1 MRVTKRSGRVED
13 VKFDNVTNRISK
25 LTEGLS
31 NSVDVTKVAQQVFSS
46 IYDGINTHE
55 IDTLSAEI
63 CIGMITSDPDYEI
76 LATRITASNIQK
88 RAANNFHIAMRKLH
102 KAGIVTHEVL
112 EVSSK
117 VKDDIKPER
126 DYDFGYFGLKT
137 LEKGYLQKIDGEIIE
152 TPQYMYMRVAIGIH
166 GHDTERVLETYDA
179 LSKGLFIHA
188 TPTLFNAGTPRP
200 QMSSCFV
207 AGTAVFTTNRGPVP
221 IEEVCIG
228 DNVVTHTGSI
238 KPVLQTHKNL
248 LGDRTLFDVKIYKTP
263 GFQVTGNHR
272 FWSITKEQLHWKDE
286 PQWNSIEHLRVGDW
300 ISIPKTKLNTVYEI
314 LDMYELL
321 KDENGTEHWTY
332 SFEFDG
338 TKMRRLT
345 HFTSEYRPNGIT
357 LKGEWFERYIKVDED
372 FAWFIGSW
380 YGDGCIT
387 YQRSSAKSKRTPTHR
402 GISFAQNPNNTT
414 FIEKIEKI
422 GCKYLGVHACIS
434 KSKKRNCLSIS
445 FNNSAIGNA
454 FNILFGRWSSGKFL
468 WPNMYSWNRNM
479 VSAFIGGLVS
489 TDGCCTLRGNVTV
502 QLTNQPL
509 IKSIFHLSRSVGL
522 DTSLTVGSKPYKDR
536 KQYIGRIQFPWI
548 PEIMKWVYK
557 HYDDNRLYKSERA
570 NTTLEIDGKIFLR
583 INAKTRVKD
592 NLPEFVY
599 TLGVKDDHSYTVQ
612 GVIAE
617 NCFLIANKEDSIDG
631 IYDTVKECARISK
644 WAGGIGLHIHDVRAN
659 KSHIRGTNGTSDGII
674 PMLRVYNSTARYVNQ
689 AGRRKGSIAVYLEPW
704 HADILDFLEI
714 RLNQGD
720 EEARCRDLFS
730 AMWIPDL
737 FMKRVES
744 GGNWSLF
751 CPDQAKG
758 LSDVYGKEFEDLY
771 EKYEAEGLARK
782 VVPASEV
789 WKAIIKSQSET
800 GTPYMLYKDAC
811 NEKSNHKHV
820 GTIKS
825 SNLCV
830 APETKILT
838 SKGQQIISE
847 LVDQDVEVWNGDEFS
862 NVTIRQTGK
871 NQKLLTVKT
880 SKGLELRCTP
890 YHKFWIVGHNEPI
903 EAQNLEKGMKI
914 IKHSLP
920 VINHNTENMK
930 YAYTH
935 GLFCADGTTSS
946 HGNPKRCLF
955 KAKNNGFCMR
965 HQKNLK
971 DYEEDDDGTCQA
983 NSYSEQKF
991 LDLYHVKKKL
1001 MKFIDYD
1008 YASNNDACNKIR
1020 LRLPK
1025 DIDEKYTVPTE
1036 CSLESKLEWF
1046 AGLIDGDGCVTKH
1059 QGGRGISIQIGSIH
1073 YNFLNDVLLMLQT
1086 IGVNSRINLSRN
1098 ESIKELPGG
1107 SYTCKKLWRL
1117 LIPSGGVELLKTLGL
1132 NTRRVNI
1139 NTENL
1144 PNRQALHFDKI
1155 VSVEDLGETSDT
1167 FCFNEPL
1174 KHRGIFNGILTGNC
1188 TEILEYTDKDETAVC
1203 NLASIALP
1211 KYVDV
1216 EKKEFNHEELHRVT
1230 KMVTRNLNKV
1240 IDKNF
1245 YPTENGERSNMRHR
1259 PIGIGVQGLADVFIM
1274 LRMSFGSEE
1283 SRKLNRDIFE
1293 TIYHASLESSCELAE
1308 MYGTYETFKGS
1319 PFSQGILQFDMW
1331 DRDPK
1336 FSGRYD
1342 WNAMRELVKKG
1353 TRNSLLLAPMPTAS
1367 TSQILG
1373 NNECFEPYTTNIYLR
1388 RTLAGE
1394 FVVVNKHLV
1403 NDLKERGLWS
1413 KEMKDLMVKANGS
1426 VQNIIDIPDDLKELY
1441 KTVWEMSQKTIID
1454 MAADRG
1460 VYIDQSQSM
1469 NLFVES
1475 PTLSKLSSMH
1485 MYAWKTGLKTGM
1497 YYLRSKAK
1505 ARPIQFSLEAECA
1518 MCSA

>member
-1 MRVTKRSGRVED
+1 MYYIMRVTKRSGRVED

-300 ISIPKTKLNTVYEI
+300 ISIPKTNLNTVYEI

-771 EKYEAEGLARK
+771 EKYETEGLARK

-890 YHKFWIVGHNEPI
+890 YHKFWIVGHSEPI
-903 EAQNLEKGMKI
+903 EAQNLEKGMETI
-914 IKHSLP
+914 RYSLP
-920 VINHNTENMK
+920 
-930 YAYTH
+930 
-935 GLFCADGTTSS
+935 
-946 HGNPKRCLF
+946 
-955 KAKNNGFCMR
+955 
-965 HQKNLK
+965 
-971 DYEEDDDGTCQA
+971 DD
-983 NSYSEQKF
+983 
-991 LDLYHVKKKL
+991 
-1001 MKFIDYD
+1001 
-1008 YASNNDACNKIR
+1008 ND
-1020 LRLPK
+1020 
-1025 DIDEKYTVPTE
+1025 T
-1036 CSLESKLEWF
+1036 
-1046 AGLIDGDGCVTKH
+1046 
-1059 QGGRGISIQIGSIH
+1059 
-1073 YNFLNDVLLMLQT
+1073 
-1086 IGVNSRINLSRN
+1086 
-1098 ESIKELPGG
+1098 
-1107 SYTCKKLWRL
+1107 
-1117 LIPSGGVELLKTLGL
+1117 
-1132 NTRRVNI
+1132 
-1139 NTENL
+1139 
-1144 PNRQALHFDKI
+1144 HFDKI

-1188 TEILEYTDKDETAVC
+1188 TEIIEYTDKDETAVC

>member
-31 NSVDVTKVAQQVFSS
+31 ETVDVTKIAQQVFSS
-46 IYDGINTHE
+46 IYDGIKTPE

-117 VKDDIKPER
+117 VKDDIKHER
-126 DYDFGYFGLKT
+126 DFDFGYFGLKT

-152 TPQYMYMRVAIGIH
+152 TPQYLYMRVAIGIH
-166 GHDTERVLETYDA
+166 GHDIDHVLETYEA

-200 QMSSCFV
+200 QMSS
-207 AGTAVFTTNRGPVP
+207 
-221 IEEVCIG
+221 
-228 DNVVTHTGSI
+228 
-238 KPVLQTHKNL
+238 
-248 LGDRTLFDVKIYKTP
+248 
-263 GFQVTGNHR
+263 
-272 FWSITKEQLHWKDE
+272 
-286 PQWNSIEHLRVGDW
+286 
-300 ISIPKTKLNTVYEI
+300 
-314 LDMYELL
+314 
-321 KDENGTEHWTY
+321 
-332 SFEFDG
+332 
-338 TKMRRLT
+338 
-345 HFTSEYRPNGIT
+345 
-357 LKGEWFERYIKVDED
+357 
-372 FAWFIGSW
+372 
-380 YGDGCIT
+380 
-387 YQRSSAKSKRTPTHR
+387 
-402 GISFAQNPNNTT
+402 
-414 FIEKIEKI
+414 
-422 GCKYLGVHACIS
+422 
-434 KSKKRNCLSIS
+434 
-445 FNNSAIGNA
+445 
-454 FNILFGRWSSGKFL
+454 
-468 WPNMYSWNRNM
+468 
-479 VSAFIGGLVS
+479 
-489 TDGCCTLRGNVTV
+489 
-502 QLTNQPL
+502 
-509 IKSIFHLSRSVGL
+509 
-522 DTSLTVGSKPYKDR
+522 
-536 KQYIGRIQFPWI
+536 
-548 PEIMKWVYK
+548 
-557 HYDDNRLYKSERA
+557 
-570 NTTLEIDGKIFLR
+570 
-583 INAKTRVKD
+583 
-592 NLPEFVY
+592 
-599 TLGVKDDHSYTVQ
+599 
-612 GVIAE
+612 
-617 NCFLIANKEDSIDG
+617 CFLIANKEDSIDG

-644 WAGGIGLHIHDVRAN
+644 WAGGIGLHVHDVRAN

-744 GGNWSLF
+744 DGNWSLF
-751 CPDQAKG
+751 CPDQARG
-758 LSDVYGKEFEDLY
+758 LSDVYGKEFEELY
-771 EKYEAEGLARK
+771 EKYESEGIATK
-782 VVPASEV
+782 VVPASEI

-811 NEKSNHKHV
+811 NEKSNHKHI

-825 SNLCV
+825 SNL
-830 APETKILT
+830 
-838 SKGQQIISE
+838 
-847 LVDQDVEVWNGDEFS
+847 
-862 NVTIRQTGK
+862 
-871 NQKLLTVKT
+871 
-880 SKGLELRCTP
+880 
-890 YHKFWIVGHNEPI
+890 
-903 EAQNLEKGMKI
+903 
-914 IKHSLP
+914 
-920 VINHNTENMK
+920 
-930 YAYTH
+930 
-935 GLFCADGTTSS
+935 
-946 HGNPKRCLF
+946 
-955 KAKNNGFCMR
+955 
-965 HQKNLK
+965 
-971 DYEEDDDGTCQA
+971 
-983 NSYSEQKF
+983 
-991 LDLYHVKKKL
+991 
-1001 MKFIDYD
+1001 
-1008 YASNNDACNKIR
+1008 
-1020 LRLPK
+1020 
-1025 DIDEKYTVPTE
+1025 
-1036 CSLESKLEWF
+1036 
-1046 AGLIDGDGCVTKH
+1046 
-1059 QGGRGISIQIGSIH
+1059 
-1073 YNFLNDVLLMLQT
+1073 
-1086 IGVNSRINLSRN
+1086 
-1098 ESIKELPGG
+1098 
-1107 SYTCKKLWRL
+1107 
-1117 LIPSGGVELLKTLGL
+1117 
-1132 NTRRVNI
+1132 
-1139 NTENL
+1139 
-1144 PNRQALHFDKI
+1144 
-1155 VSVEDLGETSDT
+1155 
-1167 FCFNEPL
+1167 
-1174 KHRGIFNGILTGNC
+1174 C

-1245 YPTENGERSNMRHR
+1245 YPTENGKRSNMRHR

-1274 LRMSFGSEE
+1274 LRMTFGSEE
-1283 SRKLNRDIFE
+1283 SRKLNIDIFE

-1308 MYGTYETFKGS
+1308 MYGPYETFKGS
-1319 PFSQGILQFDMW
+1319 PFSKGILQFDMW

-1342 WNAMRELVKKG
+1342 WNAMRKLVKKG
-1353 TRNSLLLAPMPTAS
+1353 TINSLLLAPMPTAS

-1475 PTLSKLSSMH
+1475 PTISKLSSMH

-1505 ARPIQFSLEAECA
+1505 SRPIQFSLEAECS

>member
-31 NSVDVTKVAQQVFSS
+31 ETVDVTKIAQQVFSS
-46 IYDGINTHE
+46 IYDGIKTPE

-126 DYDFGYFGLKT
+126 DFEFGYFGLKT

-166 GHDTERVLETYDA
+166 GHDIDHVLETYEA

-200 QMSSCFV
+200 QMSS
-207 AGTAVFTTNRGPVP
+207 
-221 IEEVCIG
+221 
-228 DNVVTHTGSI
+228 
-238 KPVLQTHKNL
+238 
-248 LGDRTLFDVKIYKTP
+248 
-263 GFQVTGNHR
+263 
-272 FWSITKEQLHWKDE
+272 
-286 PQWNSIEHLRVGDW
+286 
-300 ISIPKTKLNTVYEI
+300 
-314 LDMYELL
+314 
-321 KDENGTEHWTY
+321 
-332 SFEFDG
+332 
-338 TKMRRLT
+338 
-345 HFTSEYRPNGIT
+345 
-357 LKGEWFERYIKVDED
+357 
-372 FAWFIGSW
+372 
-380 YGDGCIT
+380 
-387 YQRSSAKSKRTPTHR
+387 
-402 GISFAQNPNNTT
+402 
-414 FIEKIEKI
+414 
-422 GCKYLGVHACIS
+422 
-434 KSKKRNCLSIS
+434 
-445 FNNSAIGNA
+445 
-454 FNILFGRWSSGKFL
+454 
-468 WPNMYSWNRNM
+468 
-479 VSAFIGGLVS
+479 
-489 TDGCCTLRGNVTV
+489 
-502 QLTNQPL
+502 
-509 IKSIFHLSRSVGL
+509 
-522 DTSLTVGSKPYKDR
+522 
-536 KQYIGRIQFPWI
+536 
-548 PEIMKWVYK
+548 
-557 HYDDNRLYKSERA
+557 
-570 NTTLEIDGKIFLR
+570 
-583 INAKTRVKD
+583 
-592 NLPEFVY
+592 
-599 TLGVKDDHSYTVQ
+599 
-612 GVIAE
+612 
-617 NCFLIANKEDSIDG
+617 CFLIANKEDSIDG

-644 WAGGIGLHIHDVRAN
+644 WAGGIGLHVHDVRAN

-744 GGNWSLF
+744 DGNWSLF

-771 EKYEAEGLARK
+771 EKYESDGIATK
-782 VVPASEV
+782 VVPASEI

-825 SNLCV
+825 SNLC
-830 APETKILT
+830 
-838 SKGQQIISE
+838 
-847 LVDQDVEVWNGDEFS
+847 
-862 NVTIRQTGK
+862 
-871 NQKLLTVKT
+871 
-880 SKGLELRCTP
+880 
-890 YHKFWIVGHNEPI
+890 
-903 EAQNLEKGMKI
+903 
-914 IKHSLP
+914 
-920 VINHNTENMK
+920 
-930 YAYTH
+930 
-935 GLFCADGTTSS
+935 
-946 HGNPKRCLF
+946 
-955 KAKNNGFCMR
+955 
-965 HQKNLK
+965 
-971 DYEEDDDGTCQA
+971 
-983 NSYSEQKF
+983 
-991 LDLYHVKKKL
+991 
-1001 MKFIDYD
+1001 
-1008 YASNNDACNKIR
+1008 
-1020 LRLPK
+1020 
-1025 DIDEKYTVPTE
+1025 
-1036 CSLESKLEWF
+1036 
-1046 AGLIDGDGCVTKH
+1046 
-1059 QGGRGISIQIGSIH
+1059 
-1073 YNFLNDVLLMLQT
+1073 
-1086 IGVNSRINLSRN
+1086 
-1098 ESIKELPGG
+1098 
-1107 SYTCKKLWRL
+1107 
-1117 LIPSGGVELLKTLGL
+1117 
-1132 NTRRVNI
+1132 
-1139 NTENL
+1139 
-1144 PNRQALHFDKI
+1144 
-1155 VSVEDLGETSDT
+1155 
-1167 FCFNEPL
+1167 
-1174 KHRGIFNGILTGNC
+1174 
-1188 TEILEYTDKDETAVC
+1188 TEILEFTDKEETAVC

-1245 YPTENGERSNMRHR
+1245 YPTENGKRSNMRHR

-1274 LRMSFGSEE
+1274 LRMTFGSEE
-1283 SRKLNRDIFE
+1283 SRKLNIDIFE

-1308 MYGTYETFKGS
+1308 MYGPYETFKGS
-1319 PFSQGILQFDMW
+1319 PFSKGILQFDMW

-1342 WNAMRELVKKG
+1342 WNTMRKLVKKG
-1353 TRNSLLLAPMPTAS
+1353 TINSLLLAPMPTAS

-1475 PTLSKLSSMH
+1475 PTISKLSSMH

-1505 ARPIQFSLEAECA
+1505 SRPIQFSLEAECS

>member
-31 NSVDVTKVAQQVFSS
+31 ETVDVTKIAQQVFSS
-46 IYDGINTHE
+46 IYDGIKTPE

-126 DYDFGYFGLKT
+126 DFEFGYFGLKT
-137 LEKGYLQKIDGEIIE
+137 LEKGYLQKIDSEIIE

-166 GHDTERVLETYDA
+166 GHDIDHVLETYEA

-200 QMSSCFV
+200 QMSS
-207 AGTAVFTTNRGPVP
+207 
-221 IEEVCIG
+221 
-228 DNVVTHTGSI
+228 
-238 KPVLQTHKNL
+238 
-248 LGDRTLFDVKIYKTP
+248 
-263 GFQVTGNHR
+263 
-272 FWSITKEQLHWKDE
+272 
-286 PQWNSIEHLRVGDW
+286 
-300 ISIPKTKLNTVYEI
+300 
-314 LDMYELL
+314 
-321 KDENGTEHWTY
+321 
-332 SFEFDG
+332 
-338 TKMRRLT
+338 
-345 HFTSEYRPNGIT
+345 
-357 LKGEWFERYIKVDED
+357 
-372 FAWFIGSW
+372 
-380 YGDGCIT
+380 
-387 YQRSSAKSKRTPTHR
+387 
-402 GISFAQNPNNTT
+402 
-414 FIEKIEKI
+414 
-422 GCKYLGVHACIS
+422 
-434 KSKKRNCLSIS
+434 
-445 FNNSAIGNA
+445 
-454 FNILFGRWSSGKFL
+454 
-468 WPNMYSWNRNM
+468 
-479 VSAFIGGLVS
+479 
-489 TDGCCTLRGNVTV
+489 
-502 QLTNQPL
+502 
-509 IKSIFHLSRSVGL
+509 
-522 DTSLTVGSKPYKDR
+522 
-536 KQYIGRIQFPWI
+536 
-548 PEIMKWVYK
+548 
-557 HYDDNRLYKSERA
+557 
-570 NTTLEIDGKIFLR
+570 
-583 INAKTRVKD
+583 
-592 NLPEFVY
+592 
-599 TLGVKDDHSYTVQ
+599 
-612 GVIAE
+612 
-617 NCFLIANKEDSIDG
+617 CFLIANKEDSIDG

-644 WAGGIGLHIHDVRAN
+644 WAGGIGLHVHDVRAN

-674 PMLRVYNSTARYVNQ
+674 PMLRVYNTTARYVNQ

-744 GGNWSLF
+744 DGNWSLF
-751 CPDQAKG
+751 CPDVARG
-758 LSDVYGKEFEDLY
+758 LSDVYGKEFEELY
-771 EKYEAEGLARK
+771 EKYEADGLASK

-811 NEKSNHKHV
+811 NEKSNHKHI

-825 SNLCV
+825 SNLC
-830 APETKILT
+830 
-838 SKGQQIISE
+838 
-847 LVDQDVEVWNGDEFS
+847 
-862 NVTIRQTGK
+862 
-871 NQKLLTVKT
+871 
-880 SKGLELRCTP
+880 
-890 YHKFWIVGHNEPI
+890 
-903 EAQNLEKGMKI
+903 
-914 IKHSLP
+914 
-920 VINHNTENMK
+920 
-930 YAYTH
+930 
-935 GLFCADGTTSS
+935 
-946 HGNPKRCLF
+946 
-955 KAKNNGFCMR
+955 
-965 HQKNLK
+965 
-971 DYEEDDDGTCQA
+971 
-983 NSYSEQKF
+983 
-991 LDLYHVKKKL
+991 
-1001 MKFIDYD
+1001 
-1008 YASNNDACNKIR
+1008 
-1020 LRLPK
+1020 
-1025 DIDEKYTVPTE
+1025 
-1036 CSLESKLEWF
+1036 
-1046 AGLIDGDGCVTKH
+1046 
-1059 QGGRGISIQIGSIH
+1059 
-1073 YNFLNDVLLMLQT
+1073 
-1086 IGVNSRINLSRN
+1086 
-1098 ESIKELPGG
+1098 
-1107 SYTCKKLWRL
+1107 
-1117 LIPSGGVELLKTLGL
+1117 
-1132 NTRRVNI
+1132 
-1139 NTENL
+1139 
-1144 PNRQALHFDKI
+1144 
-1155 VSVEDLGETSDT
+1155 
-1167 FCFNEPL
+1167 
-1174 KHRGIFNGILTGNC
+1174 
-1188 TEILEYTDKDETAVC
+1188 TEIIEYTDKDETAVC

-1216 EKKEFNHEELHRVT
+1216 EKKEFNHAELHRVT
-1230 KMVTRNLNKV
+1230 KMITRNLNKV

-1245 YPTENGERSNMRHR
+1245 YPTENGKRSNMRHR

-1274 LRMSFGSEE
+1274 LRMTFGSEE
-1283 SRKLNRDIFE
+1283 SRKLNIDIFE

-1308 MYGTYETFKGS
+1308 MYGPYESFKGS
-1319 PFSQGILQFDMW
+1319 PFSKGILQFDMW

-1353 TRNSLLLAPMPTAS
+1353 IMNSLLLAPMPTAS

-1403 NDLKERGLWS
+1403 NDLKEHGLWS

-1475 PTLSKLSSMH
+1475 PTISKLSSMH

-1505 ARPIQFSLEAECA
+1505 SRPIQFSLEAECS

>member
-31 NSVDVTKVAQQVFSS
+31 ETVDVTKIAQQVFSS
-46 IYDGINTHE
+46 IYDGIKTPE

-126 DYDFGYFGLKT
+126 DFEFGYFGLKT

-152 TPQYMYMRVAIGIH
+152 TPQYLYMRVAIGIH
-166 GHDTERVLETYDA
+166 GHDIDHVLETYEA

-200 QMSSCFV
+200 QMSS
-207 AGTAVFTTNRGPVP
+207 
-221 IEEVCIG
+221 
-228 DNVVTHTGSI
+228 
-238 KPVLQTHKNL
+238 
-248 LGDRTLFDVKIYKTP
+248 
-263 GFQVTGNHR
+263 
-272 FWSITKEQLHWKDE
+272 
-286 PQWNSIEHLRVGDW
+286 
-300 ISIPKTKLNTVYEI
+300 
-314 LDMYELL
+314 
-321 KDENGTEHWTY
+321 
-332 SFEFDG
+332 
-338 TKMRRLT
+338 
-345 HFTSEYRPNGIT
+345 
-357 LKGEWFERYIKVDED
+357 
-372 FAWFIGSW
+372 
-380 YGDGCIT
+380 
-387 YQRSSAKSKRTPTHR
+387 
-402 GISFAQNPNNTT
+402 
-414 FIEKIEKI
+414 
-422 GCKYLGVHACIS
+422 
-434 KSKKRNCLSIS
+434 
-445 FNNSAIGNA
+445 
-454 FNILFGRWSSGKFL
+454 
-468 WPNMYSWNRNM
+468 
-479 VSAFIGGLVS
+479 
-489 TDGCCTLRGNVTV
+489 
-502 QLTNQPL
+502 
-509 IKSIFHLSRSVGL
+509 
-522 DTSLTVGSKPYKDR
+522 
-536 KQYIGRIQFPWI
+536 
-548 PEIMKWVYK
+548 
-557 HYDDNRLYKSERA
+557 
-570 NTTLEIDGKIFLR
+570 
-583 INAKTRVKD
+583 
-592 NLPEFVY
+592 
-599 TLGVKDDHSYTVQ
+599 
-612 GVIAE
+612 
-617 NCFLIANKEDSIDG
+617 CFLIANKEDSIDG

-644 WAGGIGLHIHDVRAN
+644 WAGGIGLHVHDVRAN

-744 GGNWSLF
+744 DGNWSLF
-751 CPDQAKG
+751 CPDQARG

-771 EKYEAEGLARK
+771 EKYESDGIATK
-782 VVPASEV
+782 VVPASEI

-811 NEKSNHKHV
+811 NEKSNHKHI

-825 SNLCV
+825 SNLC
-830 APETKILT
+830 
-838 SKGQQIISE
+838 
-847 LVDQDVEVWNGDEFS
+847 
-862 NVTIRQTGK
+862 
-871 NQKLLTVKT
+871 
-880 SKGLELRCTP
+880 
-890 YHKFWIVGHNEPI
+890 
-903 EAQNLEKGMKI
+903 
-914 IKHSLP
+914 
-920 VINHNTENMK
+920 
-930 YAYTH
+930 
-935 GLFCADGTTSS
+935 
-946 HGNPKRCLF
+946 
-955 KAKNNGFCMR
+955 
-965 HQKNLK
+965 
-971 DYEEDDDGTCQA
+971 
-983 NSYSEQKF
+983 
-991 LDLYHVKKKL
+991 
-1001 MKFIDYD
+1001 
-1008 YASNNDACNKIR
+1008 
-1020 LRLPK
+1020 
-1025 DIDEKYTVPTE
+1025 
-1036 CSLESKLEWF
+1036 
-1046 AGLIDGDGCVTKH
+1046 
-1059 QGGRGISIQIGSIH
+1059 
-1073 YNFLNDVLLMLQT
+1073 
-1086 IGVNSRINLSRN
+1086 
-1098 ESIKELPGG
+1098 
-1107 SYTCKKLWRL
+1107 
-1117 LIPSGGVELLKTLGL
+1117 
-1132 NTRRVNI
+1132 
-1139 NTENL
+1139 
-1144 PNRQALHFDKI
+1144 
-1155 VSVEDLGETSDT
+1155 
-1167 FCFNEPL
+1167 
-1174 KHRGIFNGILTGNC
+1174 
-1188 TEILEYTDKDETAVC
+1188 TEILEYTDNKETAVC

-1216 EKKEFNHEELHRVT
+1216 ENMEFNHEELHRVT

-1245 YPTENGERSNMRHR
+1245 YPTENGKRSNMRHR

-1274 LRMSFGSEE
+1274 LRMTFGSEE
-1283 SRKLNRDIFE
+1283 SRKLNIDIFE

-1308 MYGTYETFKGS
+1308 MYGPYETFKGS
-1319 PFSQGILQFDMW
+1319 PFSKGILQFDMW

-1342 WNAMRELVKKG
+1342 WNAMRKLVKKG
-1353 TRNSLLLAPMPTAS
+1353 TINSLLLAPMPTAS

-1475 PTLSKLSSMH
+1475 PTISKLSSMH

-1505 ARPIQFSLEAECA
+1505 SRPIQFSLEAECS